1 VYAIR
6 NKHEE
11 ALFKVESL
19 GDSDLCR
26 KLPFQRLDL
35 NLYGTALCAS
45 KAGAR
50 QTIPQGY
57 QLVVITPLCSIIR
70 TLLIKPTQLYSGF
83 NENADLTQSAKTVT
97 PAFTALKSTVVS
109 AVIGEERF
117 M

>member
-6 NKHEE
+6 NKSET

-83 NENADLTQSAKTVT
+83 NADLTQSAKTVT